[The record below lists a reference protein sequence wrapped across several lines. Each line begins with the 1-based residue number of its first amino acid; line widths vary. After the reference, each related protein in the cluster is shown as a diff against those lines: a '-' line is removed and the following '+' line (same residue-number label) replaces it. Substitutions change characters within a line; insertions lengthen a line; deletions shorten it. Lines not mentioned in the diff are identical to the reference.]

1 MLVRT
6 LLLTLTLLGP
16 AGCASLLPDPHK
28 IEVQQGTVIDPEK
41 VDQLRTGMSREQ
53 VRYLLGNPTLT
64 DIFHPDRWDY
74 LHYRTLAGE
83 DAPVSRL
90 TLFFDGDR
98 LVRIDD
104 RRLAEE
110 PAPPSSAT
118 PAASD

>member
-6 LLLTLTLLGP
+6 LFLTVTLLGP

-41 VDQLRTGMSREQ
+41 VDQLRTGMTREQ
-53 VRYLLGNPTLT
+53 VRYLLGKPTLT

-74 LHYRTLAGE
+74 LHYQTRAGE

-104 RRLAEE
+104 RRLPP
-110 PAPPSSAT
+110 PAPAPS
-118 PAASD
+118 D